1 MRKKEGRSMKKR
13 RYIYSMLAV
22 IVIAAMLLPQQA
34 AQAAGEPKT
43 AEGTKIVLDGYP
55 LEFSAKP
62 MIIQGTTMVP
72 FRGIAEALGIEVT
85 WDSKTKTVAAKQ
97 STADGEKSVLLQ
109 LNQKAAKVDGQSVAL
124 SMAPLATAGTTYIPL
139 SFFSKQFGAQ
149 VSWNAAAK
157 TVSIQS
163 PPKKMYSMTYYA
175 ISSFKERH
183 LLTQFDAAA
192 FGWARLQEDSTLTTS
207 GEDFYWPEPAGEITP
222 ESIVNG
228 AKQDGTSPY
237 LMVFASDRKDELT
250 NMLEDEA
257 LADKAR
263 EDIIQLAQEK
273 SFSGIA
279 LDFEGLGLSGDIA
292 KAKQD
297 YNRFVAQL
305 AKQARA
311 ADLKLTLVLHPLN
324 GAYQGYDYK
333 TLASEAND
341 IIIMAYAYEDE
352 KAPEPLHKVDEA
364 IQLALK
370 EVPRHKLILGLSMGS
385 ENSQSVSSVIG
396 LAKRHKLKGTAI
408 WRLGLIGE
416 DAMAQIEK
424 SIMPLKQ

>member
-1 MRKKEGRSMKKR
+1 
-13 RYIYSMLAV
+13 MLAV
-22 IVIAAMLLPQQA
+22 IVISAKLCSLQA
-34 AQAAGEPKT
+34 TQAAGAQKASE
-43 AEGTKIVLDGYP
+43 ETKIMLDGYP
-55 LEFSAKP
+55 LKFPVQP
-62 MIIQGTTMVP
+62 MIIRGTTMVP
-72 FRGIAEALGIEVT
+72 FRGIAEALGIKVT
-85 WDSKTKTVAAKQ
+85 WDSKTKTIAAKQ
-97 STADGEKSVLLQ
+97 LTADGEKSVLLQ
-109 LNQKAAKVDGQSVAL
+109 LNQKAAHVDGQSVAL
-124 SMAPLATAGTTYIPL
+124 SMAPFAKVGTTYIPL
-139 SFFSKQFGAQ
+139 SFFSKQFGAR
-149 VSWNAAAK
+149 VSWNAAVK
-157 TVSIQS
+157 TVSILS
-163 PPKKMYSMTYYA
+163 PMKKMYSMTYYA

-183 LLTQFDAAA
+183 FLTQFDAAA
-192 FGWARLQEDSTLTTS
+192 FGWARLQEDSTVTTS
-207 GEDFYWPEPAGEITP
+207 GKDFYWPEPAGEITP

-228 AKQDGTSPY
+228 SKQDGTSPY

-263 EDIIQLAQEK
+263 EDIIQLARERG
-273 SFSGIA
+273 FSGIA

-297 YNRFVAQL
+297 FNRFVAQL
-305 AKQARA
+305 AQQARA
-311 ADLKLTLVLHPLN
+311 ADLKLTLVLHPPN

-341 IIIMAYAYEDE
+341 IIIMAYAYEGE

-385 ENSQSVSSVIG
+385 ENSQSISSVIG
-396 LAKRHKLKGTAI
+396 LAKRHELKGTAI

-424 SIMPLKQ
+424 CITPLKL

>member
-1 MRKKEGRSMKKR
+1 MKKR
-13 RYIYSMLAV
+13 RYIYSMLAALC
-22 IVIAAMLLPQQA
+22 IAAMLFPQQA
-34 AQAAGEPKT
+34 AQAAGEPKQ

-62 MIIQGTTMVP
+62 TIIQGTTMVP
-72 FRGIAEALGIEVT
+72 FRGIAEALGIEVK

-97 STADGEKSVLLQ
+97 TTADGEKSVLLQ
-109 LNQKAAKVDGQSVAL
+109 LNQKTAKVDGQAVAL
-124 SMAPLATAGTTYIPL
+124 SMAPLAKAGTTYIPL
-139 SFFSKQFGAQ
+139 SFFGKQFGAK
-149 VSWNAAAK
+149 VSWDAATK

-175 ISSFKERH
+175 IASFKERH

-192 FGWARLQEDSTLTTS
+192 FGWARLQEDSSITTS
-207 GEDFYWPEPAGEITP
+207 GKDFYWPEPAGEITP
-222 ESIVNG
+222 ESIVDG
-228 AKQDGTSPY
+228 AKLDGTSPY
-237 LMVFASDRKDELT
+237 LMVFASDRKNELT

-257 LADKAR
+257 LAAKAR
-263 EDIIQLAQEK
+263 EDIIELAQDK
-273 SFSGIA
+273 GFSGIA

-305 AKQARA
+305 AKQAAA

-333 TLASEAND
+333 TLASEADD

-352 KAPEPLHKVDEA
+352 KAPEPLDKVDEA
-364 IQLALK
+364 IQLALE
-370 EVPRHKLILGLSMGS
+370 EVPRDQLILGLSMGS
-385 ENSQSVSSVIG
+385 ENSKSVSSVIG
-396 LAKRHKLKGTAI
+396 LAKRHNLKGTAI

-416 DAMAQIEK
+416 DTMAQVEK
-424 SIMPLKQ
+424 SIVPLKQ

>member
-1 MRKKEGRSMKKR
+1 MKKR

-22 IVIAAMLLPQQA
+22 IVIAAMLLPRQA

-43 AEGTKIVLDGYP
+43 AEETKIVLDGYP

-109 LNQKAAKVDGQSVAL
+109 LNQKAAQVDGQSVAL
-124 SMAPLATAGTTYIPL
+124 SIAPLATAGTTYIPL

-163 PPKKMYSMTYYA
+163 PPKQMYSMTYYA

-273 SFSGIA
+273 GFSGIA

-341 IIIMAYAYEDE
+341 IIIMAYAFEDE

-385 ENSQSVSSVIG
+385 ENSQSVASVIG

-424 SIMPLKQ
+424 SMMPLKQ

>member
-1 MRKKEGRSMKKR
+1 MKKR
-13 RYIYSMLAV
+13 RYIYSMLAALC
-22 IVIAAMLLPQQA
+22 IAAILLPQQA
-34 AQAAGEPKT
+34 AQAAGEPKQ

-55 LEFSAKP
+55 LEFAAKP
-62 MIIQGTTMVP
+62 TIIQGTTMVP

-85 WDSKTKTVAAKQ
+85 WDPKTKTVAAKQ
-97 STADGEKSVLLQ
+97 ATADGEKSVLLK
-109 LNQKAAKVDGQSVAL
+109 LNQK
-124 SMAPLATAGTTYIPL
+124 T
-139 SFFSKQFGAQ
+139 
-149 VSWNAAAK
+149 AK

-175 ISSFKERH
+175 IASFKERH
-183 LLTQFDAAA
+183 LLTKFDAAA
-192 FGWARLQEDSTLTTS
+192 FGWARLQEDSTITTS
-207 GEDFYWPEPAGEITP
+207 GKDFYWPEPAGEITP
-222 ESIVNG
+222 ESIVDG

-237 LMVFASDRKDELT
+237 LMIFASDRKNELT
-250 NMLEDEA
+250 NLLEDEA
-257 LADKAR
+257 LAAKAR
-263 EDIIQLAQEK
+263 EDIIELAQEK
-273 SFSGIA
+273 GFSGIA

-305 AKQARA
+305 AKQAEA

-333 TLASEAND
+333 TLASEADD

-370 EVPRHKLILGLSMGS
+370 EVPRDKLILGLSMGS
-385 ENSQSVSSVIG
+385 ENSKSVSSVIG
-396 LAKRHKLKGTAI
+396 LAKRHNLKGTAI

-416 DAMAQIEK
+416 DAMAQVEK
-424 SIMPLKQ
+424 SIVPLKQ